1 MPLFKPVKVEK
12 PILNI
17 AKTTTIHASAS
28 ALYPKANFLKKAFNG
43 VANKMIE
50 VEIDDPLVLTQIT
63 TKIDQLNT

>member
-12 PILNI
+12 QILNTS
-17 AKTTTIHASAS
+17 KTTTIHASAS
-28 ALYPKANFLKKAFNG
+28 ALFPKANFLKKAFNG

-50 VEIDDPLVLTQIT
+50 VETDDPMLLTQIT